1 MLSTT
6 GSERGRS
13 MTASIDLV
21 IEPRARDLGD
31 FEVRR
36 VLPYAKR
43 REVGPFV
50 FFDHMGPVVFPAGKG
65 VNVRPHPHIGLA
77 TVTYLFEGAIL
88 HRDSLGTELSIEPG
102 AVNWMVAGSG
112 ITHSE
117 GTSDEDLARDVPM
130 EGIQAWIGLPLAD
143 EETAPSFA
151 HHTAADLPMFD
162 RNGVQ
167 YRPIAG
173 NAFEQETPVRVF
185 SPMFYLHGE
194 APAGT
199 AIDLPDN
206 HQERAI
212 YIVSGALVV
221 DGDVHDSGKMIVFNA
236 DATPDITATADT
248 RFMQLGGAPLDGK
261 RTIWWNFVSSD
272 TDRMEAAKARWKSG
286 GFETVPGDAEEFIPL
301 PED

>member
-1 MLSTT
+1 MATSV
-6 GSERGRS
+6 
-13 MTASIDLV
+13 DLI

-31 FEVRR
+31 FTVRR

-65 VNVRPHPHIGLA
+65 INVRPHPHIGLA

-102 AVNWMVAGSG
+102 AVNWMVAGRG
-112 ITHSE
+112 IVHSE
-117 GTSDEDLARDVPM
+117 RTSNEDLARDVPM
-130 EGIQAWIGLPLAD
+130 EGIQAWIGLPVAD
-143 EETAPSFA
+143 EETDPSFA
-151 HHTAADLPMFD
+151 HHTADDLPMFT
-162 RNGVQ
+162 RNGVK
-167 YRPIAG
+167 YRLIAG
-173 NAFEQETPVRVF
+173 NAFDRETPVRVF

-194 APAGT
+194 APAG
-199 AIDLPDN
+199 ASIDLPGD
-206 HQERAI
+206 HAERAI
-212 YIVSGALVV
+212 YVVSGALVV
-221 DGDVHDSGKMIVFNA
+221 DGETIGGGKMVVFNTGA
-236 DATPDITATADT
+236 APDIAATSDT
-248 RFMQLGGAPLDGK
+248 RFMQLGGAPLEGK

-272 TDRMEAAKARWKSG
+272 TDRMKSAKTRWKSG